1 MSLHWPAVTSMHS
14 PSARSSSD
22 PEPTGRPTRLRPVST
37 IAELSRFGS
46 TAIHAAAGL
55 GRFAVGTAVDAV
67 HLRLPSAQRAAHEV
81 RTTFEHLGPT
91 YVKLGQL
98 IASSPGVFTETLA
111 AEFES
116 LLDQVTPADPAAVR
130 EVFVAE
136 LGRPPEEVF
145 ATFDPIPIASASIAQ
160 VHTATLTDGT
170 EVVVKIQRPGIGE
183 RLAPDVA
190 ILERLAGLAE
200 LSEYGRMLSA
210 RHVVEDFA
218 DGLAAELDFRN
229 EAATMR
235 EWYECLRDGPYGS
248 RVRVPEVYD
257 EYSGA
262 RVLTMERIYAVRID
276 DAAAVRAAGHD
287 GVALCRNLLL
297 SLLESAFHGG
307 LFHGDL
313 HAGNVLVDD
322 TGTLVLLDF
331 GIVGRFTP
339 RTRRILRQLVV
350 DLIVRNDYESAGRAI
365 FLLGAVRRPGST
377 VQGAADIQK
386 VAAPLSTTDLG
397 SMSYTDLGRQLAAV
411 ARAHDARLPREL
423 VLVGKQL
430 LYVEK
435 YMKLLAPRWKAMSD
449 REIYGYMA
457 GIMKEAERDRRSAT
471 PDIDGRYPNSG
482 QTPVRVVQPN
492 RAE

>member
-1 MSLHWPAVTSMHS
+1 MCI
-14 PSARSSSD
+14 RD
-22 PEPTGRPTRLRPVST
+22 
-37 IAELSRFGS
+37 
-46 TAIHAAAGL
+46 
-55 GRFAVGTAVDAV
+55 
-67 HLRLPSAQRAAHEV
+67 

-98 IASSPGVFTETLA
+98 IASSPGVFTETLST
-111 AEFES
+111 EFES
-116 LLDQVTPADPAAVR
+116 LLDRVPPADPAVVR
-130 EVFVAE
+130 ELFIQE
-136 LGRPPEEVF
+136 LGDPPEKVF
-145 ATFDPIPIASASIAQ
+145 ATFDPEPIASASIAQ
-160 VHTATLTDGT
+160 VHTATLHSGED
-170 EVVVKIQRPGIGE
+170 VVVKIQRPGISE

-190 ILERLAGLAE
+190 ILERVAGLAE
-200 LSEYGRMLSA
+200 ISEYGRMLSA

-218 DGLAAELDFRN
+218 TGLDAELDFRN

-235 EWYECLRDGPYGS
+235 EWYDCLRDGPFGN

-257 EYSGA
+257 DLTTT

-313 HAGNVLVDD
+313 HAGNVLVDAD
-322 TGTLVLLDF
+322 GVLVLLDF

-350 DLIVRNDYESAGRAI
+350 DLIVRGDYESAGRAI
-365 FLLGAVRRPGST
+365 FLLGAVHKPGST
-377 VQGAADIQK
+377 ARGAEDIKK
-386 VAAPLSTTDLG
+386 VTTPLSTTDLG

-411 ARAHDARLPREL
+411 AKAHDARLPREL

-449 REIYGYMA
+449 KEIYGYMA
-457 GIMKEAERDRRSAT
+457 GILKEAERDRR
-471 PDIDGRYPNSG
+471 DD
-482 QTPVRVVQPN
+482 
-492 RAE
+492 RARQR

>member
-1 MSLHWPAVTSMHS
+1 MP
-14 PSARSSSD
+14 
-22 PEPTGRPTRLRPVST
+22 
-37 IAELSRFGS
+37 
-46 TAIHAAAGL
+46 
-55 GRFAVGTAVDAV
+55 
-67 HLRLPSAQRAAHEV
+67 
-81 RTTFEHLGPT
+81 
-91 YVKLGQL
+91 
-98 IASSPGVFTETLA
+98 
-111 AEFES
+111 
-116 LLDQVTPADPAAVR
+116 PADPAVVR
-130 EVFVAE
+130 ELFIQE
-136 LGRPPEEVF
+136 LGDPPEKVF
-145 ATFDPIPIASASIAQ
+145 ATFDPEPIASASIAQ
-160 VHTATLTDGT
+160 VHTATLHSGED
-170 EVVVKIQRPGIGE
+170 VVVKIQRPGISE

-190 ILERLAGLAE
+190 ILERVAGLAE
-200 LSEYGRMLSA
+200 ISEYGRMLSA

-218 DGLAAELDFRN
+218 TGLDAELDFRN

-235 EWYECLRDGPYGS
+235 EWYDCLRDGPFGN

-257 EYSGA
+257 DLTTT

-313 HAGNVLVDD
+313 HAGNVLVDAD
-322 TGTLVLLDF
+322 GVLVLLDF

-350 DLIVRNDYESAGRAI
+350 DLIVRGDYESAGRAI
-365 FLLGAVRRPGST
+365 FLLGAVHKPGST
-377 VQGAADIQK
+377 ARGAEDIKK
-386 VAAPLSTTDLG
+386 VTTPLSTTDLG

-411 ARAHDARLPREL
+411 AKAHDARLPREL

-449 REIYGYMA
+449 KEIYGYMA
-457 GIMKEAERDRRSAT
+457 GILKEAERDRR
-471 PDIDGRYPNSG
+471 DD
-482 QTPVRVVQPN
+482 
-492 RAE
+492 RARQR

>member
-1 MSLHWPAVTSMHS
+1 MTNSAVHTPDPQAPLSRVRSVS
-14 PSARSSSD
+14 PLTEA
-22 PEPTGRPTRLRPVST
+22 V
-37 IAELSRFGS
+37 RFGS
-46 TAIHAAAGL
+46 TALHAGTGVA
-55 GRFAVGTAVDAV
+55 RFAVGTALDT
-67 HLRLPSAQRAAHEV
+67 LRLRPPTAQRTARRAAHEV
-81 RTTFEHLGPT
+81 RVTFENLGPT

-111 AEFES
+111 GEFES
-116 LLDQVTPADPAAVR
+116 LLDAVPPASPADIR
-130 EVFVAE
+130 KLFIEEF
-136 LGRPPEEVF
+136 GQPPEKIF
-145 ATFDPIPIASASIAQ
+145 ATFDPAPIASASIAQ

-170 EVVVKIQRPGIGE
+170 EVVVKIQRPDIE
-183 RLAPDVA
+183 ARLAPDVA
-190 ILERLAGLAE
+190 ILDRVAALAE

-218 DGLAAELDFRN
+218 AGLAAELDFRN
-229 EAATMR
+229 EATTMR
-235 EWYECLRDGPYGS
+235 EWYECLRPGPFGD
-248 RVRVPEVYD
+248 RVRVPAVYD
-257 EYSGA
+257 EFTTA
-262 RVLTMERIYAVRID
+262 RVLTMERIYAIRID

-287 GVALCRNLLL
+287 GVALCRTLLL

-322 TGTLVLLDF
+322 EGRLVLLDF

-350 DLIVRNDYESAGRAI
+350 DMIVRNDYESAGRAI
-365 FLLGAVRRPGST
+365 FLLGAVRNPGST
-377 VQGAADIQK
+377 AQGGADIEK
-386 VAAPLSTTDLG
+386 VAAPLSSTDLG

-449 REIYGYMA
+449 REIYGFMA
-457 GIMKEAERDRRSAT
+457 SIMKEAERDRRT
-471 PDIDGRYPNSG
+471 
-482 QTPVRVVQPN
+482 QPESS
-492 RAE
+492 R